1 MQEVEVEGTVSE
13 TLEKLKGEVTSE
25 RLLEIIYRPQ
35 SLFRVR
41 PVTRCTSSIPGKF
54 ATPTFFVLV
63 KLINF
68 VDQIFTICQF
78 LYFAEILL
86 TIRFLIITFIYP
98 SFILRTHRGCH

>member
-54 ATPTFFVLV
+54 VTPTFCLGKANLFCGQ
-63 KLINF
+63 NF
-68 VDQIFTICQF
+68 RD
-78 LYFAEILL
+78 FAD
-86 TIRFLIITFIYP
+86 Y
-98 SFILRTHRGCH
+98 